1 MLIQY
6 FLTAKKT
13 RLSLDNH
20 IAYRLIQEQ
29 PFCPRFGERV
39 IRPAVVGWREWVGLP
54 EIQRLP
60 ILAKIDTG
68 AWSNTLHAAD
78 IEIIESVPESR
89 IRFKLEEKG
98 KWFERPIDKWRR
110 IRDTG
115 GHETLRPVIRTT
127 IEIASRDFDVEMCLA
142 DRSQLKHRMILGRN
156 FLRLGFIVN
165 PSRQCIHTMIRSKDR
180 LEMGS
185 ME

>member
-13 RLSLDNH
+13 RLALDNH
-20 IAYRLIQEQ
+20 TAYRLIQEW
-29 PFCPRFGERV
+29 PFRPRFGERL

-54 EIQRLP
+54 EIQRAP

-89 IRFKLEEKG
+89 IRFKLEETG

-165 PSRQCIHTMIRSKDR
+165 PSRQCIHTMIRSDDR
-180 LEMGS
+180 VKMGS

>member
-1 MLIQY
+1 M
-6 FLTAKKT
+6 
-13 RLSLDNH
+13 
-20 IAYRLIQEQ
+20 
-29 PFCPRFGERV
+29 
-39 IRPAVVGWREWVGLP
+39 
-54 EIQRLP
+54 
-60 ILAKIDTG
+60 
-68 AWSNTLHAAD
+68 
-78 IEIIESVPESR
+78 PESR
-89 IRFKLEEKG
+89 IRFKLEEEG

-165 PSRQCIHTMIRSKDR
+165 PSRQCIHTMIRSDER

>member
-1 MLIQY
+1 MLSD
-6 FLTAKKT
+6 AKEKT
-13 RLSLDNH
+13 RLTLDSH
-20 IAYRLIQEQ
+20 IAYRLIQEW
-29 PFCPRFGERV
+29 PFCPGFGEHV

-54 EIQRLP
+54 EIQRAP

-165 PSRQCIHTMIRSKDR
+165 PSRQCIHTMIRSDDR
-180 LEMGS
+180 VEMGS

>member
-1 MLIQY
+1 ML
-6 FLTAKKT
+6 
-13 RLSLDNH
+13 
-20 IAYRLIQEQ
+20 
-29 PFCPRFGERV
+29 
-39 IRPAVVGWREWVGLP
+39 GWREWVGLP
-54 EIQRLP
+54 EIQRAP
-60 ILAKIDTG
+60 VLAKIDTG

-89 IRFKLEEKG
+89 IRFKLEEEG

-142 DRSQLKHRMILGRN
+142 DRSQLKAQDDPGQELPQA
-156 FLRLGFIVN
+156 RLH
-165 PSRQCIHTMIRSKDR
+165 SQS
-180 LEMGS
+180 LEAVHS
-185 ME
+185 HHDQVR

>member
-1 MLIQY
+1 M
-6 FLTAKKT
+6 
-13 RLSLDNH
+13 
-20 IAYRLIQEQ
+20 
-29 PFCPRFGERV
+29 

-68 AWSNTLHAAD
+68 AWSNTLHAAG

-89 IRFKLEEKG
+89 I
-98 KWFERPIDKWRR
+98 IDKWRR

-165 PSRQCIHTMIRSKDR
+165 PSRQCIHTMIRSDDR
-180 LEMGS
+180 VEMGS